1 MSSREPAVVGP
12 GEPVAHAAAAPSSH
26 GRRLTLVC
34 PPVLCAALAY
44 LNALHNPFVWD
55 DFHTVADNRSLDTLW
70 NLRAIVLQD
79 VSRPL
84 VNLSFA
90 INRAIWGMA
99 PFGFHLTS
107 LLLHLLN
114 VVLLFA
120 LVEGLAEDSLAASAH
135 RSSIPDSADRRSP
148 AGLRGDVVAAAA
160 AWMFAVHPM
169 MTEAVGYISGRAD
182 VLSTTFLLA
191 AFLAIRRWS
200 LDGAR
205 RWLFA
210 GVAAWAC
217 ALASKETALVFPF
230 LLAGYRVGMGA
241 TMPLACRQRLTRVA
255 LTLLTAMAVLGAL
268 RLAVLVAVENPTN
281 ARVHWELVLVNLD
294 VVRRY
299 FVLLVTPGGQS
310 VFHAVESISSLWQWR
325 AVAAV
330 AFTAGLFGLAWISM
344 RRAPLAGL
352 GILWFLFAL
361 APAALLVL
369 LDLGHPMAEHRT
381 YFANAGLFAAGGYAV
396 AWLLSRPRLVFPRQ
410 RRLVAAMLVLAPVT
424 LAGQTVV
431 RNAMWT
437 DPRLLWLQAAE
448 RAPDV
453 WLPHLLLG
461 EALRA
466 RGMREEAAVAF
477 RNAVRLRP
485 DNADAYLKLGVC
497 LAELN
502 RLDEAEAVF
511 SDLTRA
517 VPASPIGPEGLGSIA
532 LVTGR
537 RDEARVHFNDALRVD
552 PANIA
557 ARQSLALL
565 SEQESHPAEARRLC
579 REIQQIAPGT
589 AGVAECI
596 ARNGGS

>member
-1 MSSREPAVVGP
+1 MPGYRGSSPE
-12 GEPVAHAAAAPSSH
+12 S
-26 GRRLTLVC
+26 LTL
-34 PPVLCAALAY
+34 ATA
-44 LNALHNPFVWD
+44 
-55 DFHTVADNRSLDTLW
+55 VA
-70 NLRAIVLQD
+70 V
-79 VSRPL
+79 P
-84 VNLSFA
+84 
-90 INRAIWGMA
+90 G
-99 PFGFHLTS
+99 
-107 LLLHLLN
+107 
-114 VVLLFA
+114 LF
-120 LVEGLAEDSLAASAH
+120 
-135 RSSIPDSADRRSP
+135 
-148 AGLRGDVVAAAA
+148 
-160 AWMFAVHPM
+160 
-169 MTEAVGYISGRAD
+169 
-182 VLSTTFLLA
+182 
-191 AFLAIRRWS
+191 
-200 LDGAR
+200 
-205 RWLFA
+205 
-210 GVAAWAC
+210 
-217 ALASKETALVFPF
+217 
-230 LLAGYRVGMGA
+230 
-241 TMPLACRQRLTRVA
+241 
-255 LTLLTAMAVLGAL
+255 
-268 RLAVLVAVENPTN
+268 LAVLIAIENPTN
-281 ARVHWELVLVNLD
+281 AGFTGSRFVNLD

-299 FVLLVTPGGQS
+299 FVLLVMPGGQS
-310 VFHAVESISSLWQWR
+310 VFHAVESISSLWHWR

-396 AWLLSRPRLVFPRQ
+396 AWLLSRPRPVFPRQ
-410 RRLVAAMLVLAPVT
+410 RRLVTAMLVLAPVT

-431 RNAMWT
+431 RNAMWA

-448 RAPDV
+448 RAPDI

-485 DNADAYLKLGVC
+485 DNADAIEAGQS

-532 LVTGR
+532 LLTGR
-537 RDEARVHFNDALRVD
+537 REEARAHFNDVLRID

-565 SEQESHPAEARRLC
+565 SEQESHPAEAGRLC